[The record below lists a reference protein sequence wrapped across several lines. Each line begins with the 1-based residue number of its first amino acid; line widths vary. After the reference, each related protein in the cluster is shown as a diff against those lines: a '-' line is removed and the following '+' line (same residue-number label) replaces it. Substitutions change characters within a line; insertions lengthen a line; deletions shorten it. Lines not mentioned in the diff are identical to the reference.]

1 MNEVVVYRKRR
12 GIEAVMLALA
22 VALGASGYL
31 LTHLNIDGRLPD
43 EWPWP
48 IAILLGFAVVVHVFT
63 RWRVPY
69 ADPLILP
76 LVMLLNGVGL
86 AMIHRLDLAQNP
98 PQGAAG
104 LQLIWM
110 AAAVVAFCA
119 VLFVLRDYRALH
131 RYTYLLFLAGLILLL
146 LPLIPGLGTA
156 QNGARIWI
164 HIGTYSLQPA
174 EFAKIVLAIA
184 FASYLVD
191 KRDVLALAGWRVL
204 GFDLPR
210 ARDLGPILIMWL
222 ASLAVLV
229 FQNDLGTSLM
239 FFGLF
244 VVMLYVATQRPSWPI
259 LGTLLFAGGAY
270 AAFLLVSHVRVRV
283 SSWLDPFSNYDQNY
297 QVIQA
302 QFGFAYGGLL
312 GTGWGLGRPD
322 ITPLARSDF
331 ISAAI
336 GEELG
341 VAGLTAVL
349 LIYGLLVSRGLRA
362 ALGSSD
368 PFGKLLAAGLSFGLA
383 IQVITIVGGVTR
395 LLPLTGLTTPFM
407 SQGGSSLVAN
417 WIMVAL
423 LLVITH
429 HARRPVAAAPAS
441 AVASL
446 AAEETQVIAQPASA
460 TGGPAPEAAKP
471 ESAKPAPVLAP
482 FPVPVA
488 AFAPAPADVP
498 EPPQHQG
505 EAL

>member
-1 MNEVVVYRKRR
+1 MNGVVGYRKRR
-12 GIEAVMLALA
+12 GTEAVMLALA
-22 VALGASGYL
+22 AALGASGYL
-31 LTHLNIDGRLPD
+31 LTHLNLDARLPD
-43 EWPWP
+43 EWPWA
-48 IAILLGFAVVVHVFT
+48 IGILLGFAILAHAVV

-76 LVMLLNGVGL
+76 LVLLLNGVGL
-86 AMIHRLDLAQNP
+86 AMIHRLDLARTPATTSAQ
-98 PQGAAG
+98 
-104 LQLIWM
+104 LQLTWM
-110 AAAVVAFCA
+110 AVAVAAFCV
-119 VLFVLRDYRALH
+119 VLVVLRDYRVLH
-131 RYTYLLFLAGLILLL
+131 RFTYLLFLGGLILLL
-146 LPLIPGLGTA
+146 LPLIPGLGSA

-164 HIGTYSLQPA
+164 RLGAYSLQPA

-191 KRDVLALAGWRVL
+191 KREVLALAGARVL
-204 GFDLPR
+204 GVDLPR

-229 FQNDLGTSLM
+229 FQNDLGTSLL

-244 VVMLYVATQRPSWPI
+244 VVMVYLATQRPSWPI
-259 LGTLLFAGGAY
+259 LGTLLFVGGAY
-270 AAFLLVSHVRVRV
+270 AAYLAVRHVQVRV

-297 QVIQA
+297 QIIQA
-302 QFGFAYGGLL
+302 QFGFAYGGLF

-322 ITPLARSDF
+322 LTPLAKSDF

-341 VAGLTAVL
+341 VVGLTAIVL
-349 LIYGLLVSRGLRA
+349 LYGLLVARGLRA

-417 WIMVAL
+417 WMMVAL
-423 LLVITH
+423 LLVVTH
-429 HARRPVAAAPAS
+429 HARRPAAAVDAAP
-441 AVASL
+441 VASL
-446 AAEETQVIAQPASA
+446 AAEATQIIAQPVKVDA
-460 TGGPAPEAAKP
+460 
-471 ESAKPAPVLAP
+471 
-482 FPVPVA
+482 
-488 AFAPAPADVP
+488 
-498 EPPQHQG
+498 
-505 EAL
+505 